1 MSFKFYMNI
10 TPVNIKSYTPNFKSY
25 TDDCIIGFDDSISQK
40 RRNFIRE
47 HYNSWHMPYHSIY
60 NSEHKLTDYQMKILI
75 ENFEK
80 YHDIQKINGTNIY
93 RGQTLVDKPEY
104 IETLKTKG
112 IKTII
117 DLVGYGKTYEEEVN
131 KSGLDYYSYN
141 IYENWWN
148 ITDIKPIHV
157 NKLVDFLKK
166 MQEDNIYIACQ
177 HGANDTDI
185 AFILNDFFNPFL
197 EGKAKTTIPASDS
210 DFPIKLNTIY
220 DMLSNMHKKMLG
232 WDKEFEQRLIKK
244 LISI

>member
-1 MSFKFYMNI
+1 MNI
-10 TPVNIKSYTPNFKSY
+10 SPINIKLHTPNFRSY
-25 TDDCIIGFDDSISQK
+25 TDDGIIGFDDRISQE
-40 RRNFIRE
+40 RRNYIRE

-60 NSEHKLTDYQMKILI
+60 NSEHKLTDYQMKLLI

-80 YHDIQKINGTNIY
+80 YHDIQKIKGTNIY

-104 IETLKTKG
+104 IKTLKDKG

-117 DLVGYGKTYEEEVN
+117 DLVGYGKTYEDEVK

-197 EGKAKTTIPASDS
+197 EGKAKTTIPPNDS

-220 DMLSNMHKKMLG
+220 DMLSKMQKKILG